1 MKQKITSFLWFNGEA
16 EEAAKFY
23 VSIFKNSKITSLSRN
38 PEEAGRATGRP
49 KGSVM
54 TVGFRLDGQDFVAM
68 NGGPGVKFNEAIS
81 LMVSCRTQAELD
93 RFWKKLAAGG
103 KAVQCGWL
111 KDRYGVS
118 WQIVPEGLFKLLD
131 ARNPAATGR
140 VMNAVMQM
148 TKLDMK
154 KLKAAYNAKT
164 KAG

>member
-1 MKQKITSFLWFNGEA
+1 
-16 EEAAKFY
+16 
-23 VSIFKNSKITSLSRN
+23 
-38 PEEAGRATGRP
+38 
-49 KGSVM
+49 M